1 MMKQDI
7 FDQVGKRTPYQV
19 PEGYF
24 EQSKHN
30 LQQLAGSHRPIVHRT
45 SFLRTWIYGAAAAV
59 LLLLA
64 VGGVWQYIRQQAP
77 VEVVYVMDDNSYDS
91 SWEEF
96 AAADIFLD
104 EMDW

>member
-1 MMKQDI
+1 M
-7 FDQVGKRTPYQV
+7 
-19 PEGYF
+19 
-24 EQSKHN
+24 
-30 LQQLAGSHRPIVHRT
+30 
-45 SFLRTWIYGAAAAV
+45 